1 MADDKPIDTGKKT
14 VTGRTIWRDPETGE
28 DYSERST
35 TFEIDG
41 VYYTMPTVAEDGL
54 QYTDDQIRDYVKKY
68 GASDYL
74 TGEELPEFKSQED
87 AIKYAISRSAT
98 RKQKEEPMLQEQMQQ
113 FNEGGLRDEG
123 GMVDEE
129 SGNEVPIGSTRK
141 EVRDDIPAQVSEGEF
156 VFPAD
161 VVRYLGLE
169 KLMEMRQGAKMGLK
183 QMEAMGQMG
192 NSDEATMPDDMPFG
206 MADLVVIGGPDK
218 EPQEKAEGG
227 LFLQSGGSI
236 RMPDFDSSNQDIR
249 IYVKEGSPDRR
260 IPFFDGEPVIPIE
273 GLLAQGYVLKG
284 SAPVKTETE
293 EAIPT
298 GGGSDDDPVVPQKTP
313 FQEAGGWDMEF
324 GDPPDAAKVDLW
336 IKEAEKTTGNT
347 PMIATGVAAAF
358 GGPLAAFVHL
368 GNKMNAKGRD
378 ASFAKALAA
387 AKKTATAGQVAKLN
401 AIDKAIKEG
410 ADKNIF
416 TKIVDGI
423 SNALGFGEKEKNI
436 VTKVGDKAGDI
447 IAKPE
452 TPDNLAASEKA
463 VRDQSVKDFAARRE
477 AEFITPVSLLESLE
491 KTTGI
496 DSAGTVESATLGRLG
511 DSPSKKTKMP
521 MDVSDN
527 LQEQINDA
535 ELELGIPADYNPT
548 PYEASYSGPDE
559 RSLYDTRPFSF
570 PVKKTVGIDAPVGSG
585 IIPEMESIDRSASFK
600 RNAAYDKIMN
610 TALSFKNAYNDSVTA
625 SKDGSNISQVNA
637 NFKLRKL
644 QGEFANNIIEAYPT
658 GQRLED
664 MSARETDAAL
674 SLLSDKEEK
683 LTPEQ
688 IETFK
693 PPIVTSTSSSDDDS
707 GPSLAERMQR
717 DSGKGRDTGIKVKT
731 DDVTIKDRTDSSG
744 KKARDAGYKSA
755 LREKQEAKKSLE
767 AAGFKAGT
775 YSGGRAKGGL
785 ATRKK

>member
-1 MADDKPIDTGKKT
+1 MQRQMDM
-14 VTGRTIWRDPETGE
+14 
-28 DYSERST
+28 
-35 TFEIDG
+35 FE
-41 VYYTMPTVAEDGL
+41 
-54 QYTDDQIRDYVKKY
+54 
-68 GASDYL
+68 
-74 TGEELPEFKSQED
+74 
-87 AIKYAISRSAT
+87 
-98 RKQKEEPMLQEQMQQ
+98 
-113 FNEGGLRDEG
+113 EGGLRDEG

-192 NSDEATMPDDMPFG
+192 NSDEATMPDDLPFG
-206 MADLVVIGGPDK
+206 MSDLIVIGGPKEDK
-218 EPQEKAEGG
+218 PKKKAQGG

-236 RMPDFDSSNQDIR
+236 RLPDFDSNNQDVR
-249 IYVKEGSPDRR
+249 IYVKEGFPDRR
-260 IPFFDGEPVIPIE
+260 IPFFDGEPVIPIP
-273 GLLAQGYVLKG
+273 AGYVPKG
-284 SAPVKTETE
+284 SAPVEEETETE

-298 GGGSDDDPVVPQKTP
+298 GSDRDPTSPFPDKTP

-347 PMIATGVAAAF
+347 PMIATGVAAAL

-423 SNALGFGEKEKNI
+423 SDTLGFSEKEKNI

-452 TPDNLAASEKA
+452 TPEEKA
-463 VRDQSVKDFAARRE
+463 VRDKSVKNFAARRE
-477 AEFITPVSLLESLE
+477 AESMLTNRNYTPSNIARPVQQLGTSTESFSSPRRDAVYSNLSE
-491 KTTGI
+491 SVANQRGI
-496 DSAGTVESATLGRLG
+496 DSVGNITGATLG
-511 DSPSKKTKMP
+511 DSSMGLPRFGFDKDKMP
-521 MDVSDN
+521 MDVSNN

-535 ELELGIPADYNPT
+535 NKELGVDT
-548 PYEASYSGPDE
+548 SGDPE
-559 RSLYDTRPFSF
+559 E
-570 PVKKTVGIDAPVGSG
+570 VGKGT
-585 IIPEMESIDRSASFK
+585 E
-600 RNAAYDKIMN
+600 NAAYDKIMN

-664 MSARETDAAL
+664 MSARETDATL

-693 PPIVTSTSSSDDDS
+693 PPIVTPTSSSDSDGSVVTWDDDDDDR
-707 GPSLAERMQR
+707 PSLAERMQR

-744 KKARDAGYKSA
+744 KKAGDTGYKSE
-755 LREKQEAKKSLE
+755 LRERQEAKKSVE

-785 ATRKK
+785 ATRRK